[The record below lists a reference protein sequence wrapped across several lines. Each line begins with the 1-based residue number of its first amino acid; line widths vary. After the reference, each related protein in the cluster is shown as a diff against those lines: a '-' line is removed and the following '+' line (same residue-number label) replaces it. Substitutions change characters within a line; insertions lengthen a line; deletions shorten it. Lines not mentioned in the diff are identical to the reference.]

1 MSHDNVFLKV
11 LLFIE
16 MFNSRLL
23 KKQTLDEKTEE
34 VMRLVLQDL
43 QTGLQAPTATF
54 ENILI
59 CLSFCTRFH
68 VRTLKKGQ
76 EEGLALQVTRSLLAK
91 IVQLNSN
98 LPRTTKLMTNY
109 LSKYENFVLSCV
121 AGHHVFKNFHSI
133 GREIMFQR
141 EEWRTELIKFLQL
154 KQPVLGVKSLVC
166 MTASRVKSAGNVD
179 TNLLDLPDE
188 MHQLLNLH

>member
-98 LPRTTKLMTNY
+98 SPRTTNQYTACKSHFLSYFCSALESGARRFKSVLMNQQTTTMQQAVR
-109 LSKYENFVLSCV
+109 LTT
-121 AGHHVFKNFHSI
+121 
-133 GREIMFQR
+133 FQSFSNPQR
-141 EEWRTELIKFLQL
+141 FRKHPLFTADWRT
-154 KQPVLGVKSLVC
+154 
-166 MTASRVKSAGNVD
+166 
-179 TNLLDLPDE
+179 
-188 MHQLLNLH
+188 

>member
-43 QTGLQAPTATF
+43 PTGLQAPTATF

-59 CLSFCTRFH
+59 FISFCTRLH
-68 VRTLKKGQ
+68 LRTLKKGQ
-76 EEGLALQVTRSLLAK
+76 EEELALQVTRSLLAK

-98 LPRTTKLMTNY
+98 SPRTTKLLTMY
-109 LSKYENFVLSCV
+109 LSKYENCVPSCV
-121 AGHHVFKNFHSI
+121 AGHHVFKDFQSI
-133 GREIMFQR
+133 NVKLYSNG
-141 EEWRTELIKFLQL
+141 KS
-154 KQPVLGVKSLVC
+154 GVQS
-166 MTASRVKSAGNVD
+166 
-179 TNLLDLPDE
+179 
-188 MHQLLNLH
+188 

>member
-43 QTGLQAPTATF
+43 PTGLQAPTATF

-59 CLSFCTRFH
+59 FISFCTRLH
-68 VRTLKKGQ
+68 LRTLKKGQ
-76 EEGLALQVTRSLLAK
+76 EEELALQVTRSLLAK

-98 LPRTTKLMTNY
+98 SPRTTKLLTMY
-109 LSKYENFVLSCV
+109 L
-121 AGHHVFKNFHSI
+121 
-133 GREIMFQR
+133 
-141 EEWRTELIKFLQL
+141 
-154 KQPVLGVKSLVC
+154 
-166 MTASRVKSAGNVD
+166 
-179 TNLLDLPDE
+179 
-188 MHQLLNLH
+188 

>member
-43 QTGLQAPTATF
+43 QTGLQALTATF

-59 CLSFCTRFH
+59 CLSFCTRF
-68 VRTLKKGQ
+68 
-76 EEGLALQVTRSLLAK
+76 
-91 IVQLNSN
+91 I
-98 LPRTTKLMTNY
+98 
-109 LSKYENFVLSCV
+109 
-121 AGHHVFKNFHSI
+121 
-133 GREIMFQR
+133 
-141 EEWRTELIKFLQL
+141 
-154 KQPVLGVKSLVC
+154 
-166 MTASRVKSAGNVD
+166 
-179 TNLLDLPDE
+179 
-188 MHQLLNLH
+188 